1 MSRKLVAVVA
11 IVAVVLFTA
20 CNKEKVKKDVFSG
33 YAQKGP
39 FVMGSSVTISEL
51 DANLNQTGKTYITTI
66 SDNSGSFELTG
77 IEFIS
82 NYVQLKVEGHYFNE
96 FVGGVYETM
105 TLYAMMDIQDVNSA
119 NVNVLTH
126 LERPRV
132 EYLVKQKKKSFSEAK
147 KQAQREVLAIFGL
160 TPSNMTS
167 EALNLT
173 NNGVLLAV
181 SSILTASR
189 NAEMMEIMGKI
200 SEGIR
205 TDGKFDDTDLGK
217 KLMNNAY
224 ASFFS
229 RDKIRK
235 NMETKYAELG
245 LNVSIPDFESYL
257 ELFIN
262 SKLYPHTEYITY
274 PEKGSYGDNI
284 LSDAVTTVK
293 RGQNYSMYAK
303 IIQDGYVSIIIDIL
317 CAEITDTYLPFRSQY
332 GWWRESYLGKGIGLR
347 FQFDSGY
354 SPDKTSDMLVQVLSN
369 EDYITIEYREYRPS
383 MIYFPTIPTKTKKLY
398 IIP

>member
-1 MSRKLVAVVA
+1 MKKQIFCSSLV
-11 IVAVVLFTA
+11 IIAVVLFSA
-20 CNKEKVKKDVFSG
+20 CNKDKVKKDVFSG

-39 FVMGSSVTISEL
+39 FIKGSSVTISEL
-51 DANLNQTGKTYITTI
+51 DANLNQTGKTFITTI

-77 IEFIS
+77 IELVS
-82 NYVQLKVEGHYFNE
+82 NYVQLKVDGYYFNE
-96 FVGGVYETM
+96 FEGEVFEPI
-105 TLYAMMDIQDVNSA
+105 TLYALVDIKDVNSA

-132 EYLVKQKKKSFSEAK
+132 EYLVKQEKKSFSQAK
-147 KQAQREVLAIFGL
+147 KQAQSEVLAIFGL

-173 NNGVLLAV
+173 NNGMLLAI
-181 SSILTASR
+181 SSILTASF

-205 TDGKFDDTDLGK
+205 TDGKLDDTDLGK
-217 KLMNNAY
+217 KLMDNAY

-229 RDKIRK
+229 RDNIRK

-257 ELFIN
+257 ELFVN

-274 PEKGSYGDNI
+274 PAKGSYGDNI

-293 RGQNYSMYAK
+293 RGQNYSMYAEL
-303 IIQDGYVSIIIDIL
+303 QGSGYFSLTIDIL
-317 CAEITDTYLPFRSQY
+317 CAKFTDFYYKDPQSYTN
-332 GWWRESYLGKGIGLR
+332 WRIESYKGNEVR
-347 FQFDSGY
+347 FRTETGNN
-354 SPDKTSDMLVQVLSN
+354 PTGTTDMLVQVLSN
-369 EDYITIEYREYRPS
+369 EDYITIEYRECRPHS
-383 MIYFPTIPTKTKKLY
+383 SYPASPTKTKTLRV
-398 IIP
+398 IP